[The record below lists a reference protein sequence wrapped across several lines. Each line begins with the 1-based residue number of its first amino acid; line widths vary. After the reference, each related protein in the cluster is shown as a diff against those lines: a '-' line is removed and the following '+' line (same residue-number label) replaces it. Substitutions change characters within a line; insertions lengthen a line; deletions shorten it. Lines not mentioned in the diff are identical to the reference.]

1 MIHRTWSG
9 RLSPLRLQYSYRMD
23 EPIGPWMF
31 WIHLEDTKPPL
42 LQLPPLPII
51 CSPLSSSGKLAFLS
65 VGEHSH
71 KGLRLSLPCS
81 WPSAMTPSHLP
92 CIKTGQK
99 PGMGLQTWPNNCL
112 AKEETLPQ
120 PPGWASA
127 QRAQAAAGL
136 CYQHSSQTQVS
147 SVKTSPP
154 SLHLC
159 ITLHHCK
166 GVLPWRISRIFLQT
180 NKFKANILCLQLLIV
195 VEDLKTEFL

>member
-136 CYQHSSQTQVS
+136 CYQRSSQTP
-147 SVKTSPP
+147 K
-154 SLHLC
+154 SLQSRPRPRAC
-159 ITLHHCK
+159 ITAK
-166 GVLPWRISRIFLQT
+166 GFFHDKFQEFSCRQINSRPT
-180 NKFKANILCLQLLIV
+180 YSACNY
-195 VEDLKTEFL
+195 